1 MLRTSMRLAG
11 TERLRQAAD
20 EMENIYMNNKQVEIP
35 FRKRNNYA
43 YGMVLGAKDFQ
54 QEFSYFY
61 DRMKLHN
68 RMLHGYGTVT
78 GLEVSSDEET
88 ATDIVVNAGMAID
101 PEGNEIIL
109 PSTVQCPFPE
119 EGEEAYLV
127 LYWAERD
134 TDPVP
139 ISGAESDMDQIVPSR
154 VEEYAILK
162 YEADQGEAKQTGVVL
177 ARLQNAGGK
186 WEVDKKFRVRR
197 ARAK

>member
-1 MLRTSMRLAG
+1 
-11 TERLRQAAD
+11 
-20 EMENIYMNNKQVEIP
+20 MNNKQVEIP

-43 YGMVLGAKDFQ
+43 YGMVLGLEDFQ

-61 DRMKLHN
+61 DRMRLHN
-68 RMLHGYGTVT
+68 RMLHGYGTVA
-78 GLEVSSDEET
+78 GLEVSSSSEEET
-88 ATDIVVNAGMAID
+88 ATGIVVNAGMAID

-109 PSTVQCPFPE
+109 PSAVQCSFPE
-119 EGEEAYLV
+119 EGEEAYLF

-134 TDPVP
+134 TDLVP
-139 ISGAESDMDQIVPSR
+139 ISGGESDMIQVVPSR

-162 YEADQGEAKQTGVVL
+162 YGPDQGDGKHPGVVL

-197 ARAK
+197 VKAK

>member
-1 MLRTSMRLAG
+1 MN
-11 TERLRQAAD
+11 TEP
-20 EMENIYMNNKQVEIP
+20 VEIP
-35 FRKRNNYA
+35 FRKRNNFV
-43 YGMVLGAKDFQ
+43 YGMVLGAEDFQ
-54 QEFSYFY
+54 QEFNYFY

-78 GLEVSSDEET
+78 GLKVSSDEET
-88 ATDIVVNAGMAID
+88 TPEIVVNAGMAID
-101 PEGNEIIL
+101 PQGNEIML
-109 PSTVQCPFPE
+109 PSAVQYPLPE

-139 ISGAESDMDQIVPSR
+139 ISSADSDTNQIVSSR

-162 YEADQGEAKQTGVVL
+162 YEADQSEAKHTGVVL
-177 ARLQNAGGK
+177 ARLKNVDGK

>member
-1 MLRTSMRLAG
+1 
-11 TERLRQAAD
+11 
-20 EMENIYMNNKQVEIP
+20 MNNKQVEIP

-43 YGMVLGAKDFQ
+43 YGMVLGAEDFQ
-54 QEFSYFY
+54 QEFSYFH

-78 GLEVSSDEET
+78 GLEVSSSEEET
-88 ATDIVVNAGMAID
+88 DTGIVVNPGMAID
-101 PEGNEIIL
+101 GEGNEIIL
-109 PSTVQCPFPE
+109 PSAVQCSFPE

-127 LYWAERD
+127 VYWAERD

-139 ISGAESDMDQIVPSR
+139 ISGGESDMNQVVPSR

-162 YEADQGEAKQTGVVL
+162 YEPDQGDGKHPGVVL
-177 ARLQNAGGK
+177 ARLQNRDGN

-197 ARAK
+197 VKAK

>member
-1 MLRTSMRLAG
+1 
-11 TERLRQAAD
+11 
-20 EMENIYMNNKQVEIP
+20 MNNQQVEIP

-43 YGMVLGAKDFQ
+43 YGMVLGVEDFQ

-78 GLEVSSDEET
+78 GLEVSAEEDA
-88 ATDIVVNAGMAID
+88 ATGILVNAGMAID
-101 PEGNEIIL
+101 SEGNEIIL
-109 PSTVQCPFPE
+109 PTAVQCPFPE
-119 EGEEAYLV
+119 EVDEAYLV

-139 ISGAESDMDQIVPSR
+139 ISGGASDIDQVVPSR

-162 YEADQGEAKQTGVVL
+162 YEANQDEAKDSGVVL
-177 ARLQNAGGK
+177 ARLKNAGGK
-186 WEVDKKFRVRR
+186 WEVDKKFRVH
-197 ARAK
+197 RAKAR